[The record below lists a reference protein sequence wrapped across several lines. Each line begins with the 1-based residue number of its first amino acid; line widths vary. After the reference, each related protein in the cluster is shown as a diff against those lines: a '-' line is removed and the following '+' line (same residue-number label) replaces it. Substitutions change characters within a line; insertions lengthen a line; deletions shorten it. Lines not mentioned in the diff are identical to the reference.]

1 MIKAIIFDYG
11 GVVTREGHITPL
23 MSELFD
29 MEESK
34 ISKIWKENSD
44 DFVKGKESPYEFLER
59 MKKATG
65 NNEETDDLLKRWKK
79 LYDEFNKNLD
89 YEVLEFTKELKKKY
103 KLYIL
108 TDTIIINKGIG
119 EDGLVSRHFDRVFK
133 SYEEGLKKPEPEA
146 YLNVLEKTNL
156 KPDEVIFI
164 DDTKYIVEA
173 AKKLGIKSIH
183 YSGLN
188 NLKNELKKLGVA

>member
-1 MIKAIIFDYG
+1 VIKAIIFDYG